1 MSESPENGFT
11 FIELIVVITLIAGI
25 VGISGPF
32 IMSTLEKMERDASVR
47 EVTTL
52 LRTARSRAISTK
64 APFLFSGDIENRTYW
79 ISNLRSEEEFR
90 VYELDEEILFS
101 EFTDGDEIVK
111 DGTFGIV
118 FFPQGTTSGGLIEL
132 QPPDPDEEDKFY
144 LITVDPVTGRSEI
157 DYVEG

>member
-1 MSESPENGFT
+1 MNRSFESGFT
-11 FIELIVVITLIAGI
+11 FIELIVVITLIGGI
-25 VGISGPF
+25 IGISAPF

-64 APFLFSGDIENRTYW
+64 APFLFSGDMDNRTYW
-79 ISNLRSEEEFR
+79 ISNLRSEESFR

-101 EFTDGDEIVK
+101 EFTDGDDIVK

-132 QPPDPDEEDKFY
+132 QPPNPEDDKYY